1 MRVNDVINT
10 KGSSVI
16 TARTDQS
23 VTDLISLLNQHRIGA
38 VVVTDDDQTVAGIAG
53 ERDVVCALGE
63 HGPSALDRSIGEI
76 MGRDVHTC
84 KPDDDIADVAGAMTQ
99 YRARHV
105 PVMEEGH
112 FVGIVSIGD
121 VVKGRIDQLESER
134 GHLVNYLHGKE

>member
-1 MRVNDVINT
+1 
-10 KGSSVI
+10 
-16 TARTDQS
+16 
-23 VTDLISLLNQHRIGA
+23 
-38 VVVTDDDQTVAGIAG
+38 
-53 ERDVVCALGE
+53 
-63 HGPSALDRSIGEI
+63 

-99 YRARHV
+99 YRACHV

>member
-38 VVVTDDDQTVAGIAG
+38 VVVTDDDRTVSGIAG
-53 ERDVVCALGE
+53 ERDVVRALGRY
-63 HGPSALDRSIGEI
+63 GAAALQRSIGEI
-76 MGRDVHTC
+76 MGGEVHTC
-84 KPDDDIADVAGAMTQ
+84 TPDDEIAQVAGAMTE

-105 PVMEEGH
+105 PVMDEGH

-121 VVKGRIDQLESER
+121 IVKGRIDQLESER